1 MSTDAMA
8 DVAAVAERLRVAM
21 ISPERGEL
29 DALFAEELSYGH
41 SDGKVETKASFI
53 SDLLD
58 RRSDFVTIAISDQ
71 IIQVIANVAIVRH
84 TLAADTNDSGK
95 PGKVRLKV
103 LGVWCLQAGAW
114 KMIARQAVRLAQ

>member
-1 MSTDAMA
+1 MA

-21 ISPERGEL
+21 IAPERSEL
-29 DALFAEELSYGH
+29 DALFAEQLSYGH

-58 RRSDFVTIAISDQ
+58 GRSDFVTIAITDQ
-71 IIQVIANVAIVRH
+71 AIQVMSDVAVVRH
-84 TLAADTNDSGK
+84 TLVADTNDSGK

-103 LGVWCLQAGAW
+103 LGIWCLQAGAW
-114 KMIARQAVRLAQ
+114 KMIARQAVRLAP

>member
-21 ISPERGEL
+21 IAPVRGEL
-29 DALFAEELSYGH
+29 DALFADALSYGH

-58 RRSDFVTIAISDQ
+58 GSSNFVTIAISDQ
-71 IIQVIANVAIVRH
+71 VIQVIEGVALVRH
-84 TLAADTNDSGK
+84 LLAADTNDSGK

-103 LGVWCLQAGAW
+103 LGVWQLQTGAW
-114 KMIARQAVRLAQ
+114 KMIARQAVRLPQ